1 MYSVLKPCKTSA
13 AFEAIPR
20 ERFSLDLDRSEEIL
34 KKVCTIVTNAGI
46 LLIVMTGA
54 RSRSIRT
61 GGSSSRRIHRKL
73 LPSRP
78 GVSPDGWKG
87 HLLYGNTVIPGDKTR
102 HWGPGGLKRP
112 GIGYPQIHQRC

>member
-46 LLIVMTGA
+46 LLIVNDRCEVSIHKDGRLILKTDSQEVAAEQAGRIA
-54 RSRSIRT
+54 GWLEGTPAIRKHRDSR
-61 GGSSSRRIHRKL
+61 G
-73 LPSRP
+73 
-78 GVSPDGWKG
+78 
-87 HLLYGNTVIPGDKTR
+87 
-102 HWGPGGLKRP
+102 
-112 GIGYPQIHQRC
+112 